1 MTRASPT
8 LSPYAQ
14 RKADRLRLLRGE
26 YLHVDATETRDHVRR
41 LIAAYLPAQSI
52 ALAAGVSPA
61 FVSGLVNGRYQRIHN
76 GAARALLAVGF
87 TPLPIQTTVTGCG
100 VTRRV
105 HALARVG
112 WSLAY
117 QAEALGLPN
126 QSNLTRLISAPTV
139 RYERWRAV
147 FDLYRE
153 HSEVGGP
160 CHRAATW
167 AARHG
172 WAAPAAWD
180 LRTLDNPY
188 AWPRNRPLWTPDDFV
203 DLRAVRAARAGLLP
217 AVQLSPAE
225 RVALAEQMGG

>member
-1 MTRASPT
+1 MTRASPD

-14 RKADRLRLLRGE
+14 RKAARLRLLRGE

-41 LIAAYLPAQSI
+41 LVSAYLPAQSI

-61 FVSGLVNGRYQRIHN
+61 FVSGLINGRFERIHN

-87 TPLPIQTTVTGCG
+87 TPLPVQTTVTGCG

-105 HALARVG
+105 HALARLG

-117 QAEALGLPN
+117 QAEALGLCD
-126 QSNLTRLISAPTV
+126 QSKLTRLVGVPTV
-139 RYERWRAV
+139 RYDRWRAV

-160 CHRAATW
+160 CARARSW
-167 AARHG
+167 AIRHG

-188 AWPRNRPLWTPDDFV
+188 AWPRNRPLWTPESFV
-203 DLRAVRAARAGLLP
+203 DPRAVRAALAGLLP
-217 AVQLSPAE
+217 VVQLTAAE
-225 RVALAEQMGG
+225 RRDLDERKGG